1 MDNNSA
7 FKPYWAS
14 VPTDEIASEMLRK
27 VEDFYTYMTVCGR
40 FDLYYRSWIY
50 YYRPRSNG
58 ARMNQNG
65 EQNELTTVSV
75 NHYRNLLVHLETMT
89 TSQKPAFE
97 ARATNTDVKSMSQA
111 ILAKGL
117 LEYYMREKHLDRVM
131 KNAVKTALQM
141 GEAFVTVGW
150 DATSGK
156 VYGQTPVGTPVYEG
170 DLVYKNFQ
178 PQDVIRD
185 WQLTAPEQEVFY
197 ITREWRNKYEL
208 AAKYPDLAEDILSD
222 EPDLLKIAATTIYRF
237 GPEDETDNIPVY
249 TLIHK
254 PTPAMPNGRYTQV
267 LDNETV
273 LLDGPLPYEH
283 THVYRIAPDNES
295 GTIFGYTVGF
305 DLLPLQENLDMLW
318 STVSAN
324 QSAFGVQNVLVPKG
338 SDISTSAITG
348 ALNEIQYDSKLGEPK
363 PLALV
368 ATAPEIFG
376 QMDRVERTMETVSG
390 VNSVV
395 RGNPEASL
403 KSGSALALVQSQA
416 IQFSINLQQSY
427 AALLEDTGTATIQML
442 QTFATVPRVAA
453 IVGKANRPLLREFSG
468 QDLSNISRVLVD
480 MGNPLTNTTAGRVN
494 LADNLQANGHIADPD
509 QYIMVLQTGR
519 YENLVQGKQAELL
532 LIKAEN
538 EKLQDGIPQRAVVT
552 DQHLQHIN
560 EHKVILASPEARAN
574 PNSPQVVATLSH
586 IQEHIQLLSD
596 PANAT
601 LLTLLNQQPLQMAP
615 APAETGLGDAMSP
628 QNPAVATAE
637 NIQPPN
643 MPKPPANTAPETA
656 QMIDEQMATLPRPA

>member
-1 MDNNSA
+1 MSESA
-7 FKPYWAS
+7 FKPYWAA
-14 VPTDEIASEMLRK
+14 VPTNEIASEILNK
-27 VEDFYTYMTVCGR
+27 VEDFYTYMTVSGR
-40 FDLYYRSWIY
+40 FDLYYRSWLY
-50 YYRPRSNG
+50 YYRPRQTG
-58 ARMNQNG
+58 ARMNQQG

-97 ARATNTDVKSMSQA
+97 ARATNTDVKSMAQT
-111 ILAKGL
+111 ILANGL
-117 LEYYMREKHLDRVM
+117 LEYYMREKHLDRVI
-131 KNAVKTALQM
+131 KTAVKTALQM

-150 DATSGK
+150 DATSGEI
-156 VYGQTPVGTPVYEG
+156 YGKTANGSPIYEG

-185 WQLTAPEQEVFY
+185 WQLTSPEQEVFWV
-197 ITREWRNKYEL
+197 TREWRNKYEL
-208 AAKYPDLAEDILSD
+208 AAKYPELAEDILND

-237 GPEDETDNIPVY
+237 GMEDESDNIPVY

-283 THVYRIAPDNES
+283 THVYRISPDSES

-318 STVSAN
+318 STASSN
-324 QSAFGVQNVLVPKG
+324 QSAFGVQNILTPKG
-338 SDISTSAITG
+338 GDLSTSSLMG
-348 ALNEIQYDSKLGEPK
+348 ALNEIQYDPKLGKPE

-368 ATAPEIFG
+368 ATAPEIFNH
-376 QMDRVERTMETVSG
+376 MDRVERSMETVSG

-416 IQFSINLQQSY
+416 IQFSINLQQST
-427 AALLEDTGTATIQML
+427 AALIEDLGTATVQML
-442 QTFATVPRVAA
+442 QTFATTPRVAT
-453 IVGKANRPLLREFSG
+453 IVGKSNRPLLRQFTGE
-468 QDLSNISRVLVD
+468 DLSKISRVLVD

-494 LADNLQANGHIADPD
+494 LAEQLQTNGYISDPD
-509 QYIMVLQTGR
+509 QFIMVLTTGR
-519 YENLVQGKQAELL
+519 YEPVLQGKQSEML

-538 EKLQDGIPQRAVVT
+538 EALADGREQTALKT

-560 EHKVILASPEARAN
+560 EHKVILASPEAREN
-574 PNSPQVVATLSH
+574 PEILRITLDHIDQHVA
-586 IQEHIQLLSD
+586 LLQD
-596 PANAT
+596 PMNAT
-601 LLTLLNQQPLQMAP
+601 LLALLNQQSLAP
-615 APAETGLGDAMSP
+615 APAPVEGLGDMMNP
-628 QNPAVATAE
+628 TNPAVATAE
-637 NIQPPN
+637 NIKQPN
-643 MPKPPANTAPETA
+643 MPNPPQNTSPETA
-656 QMIDEQMATLPRPA
+656 QMINEQMETLPRPA